1 MRKITK
7 IKLKL
12 HCLTFKEKRGVN
24 MKGTWKLKLR
34 LWLSMLIMFGLVYV
48 LIMLAGNFLGYGGF
62 YQFYA
67 IAGIAVIFIQ
77 YLMGPKIVES
87 SMGVHQLSEA
97 EAPELHRMVAEL
109 AAAANIPKPKVGISN
124 TMVPN
129 AFAYGRS
136 KRSGHVCVTRGI
148 LGLLDEE
155 ELKAVLGHEISHIKH
170 SDMAITTIV
179 SAIPLVCYYLSF
191 SLMFSGGGDSENG
204 GGFIL
209 GFVALIAYFLG
220 QLIVLFISRIREYY
234 ADAGSVELG
243 CRPEK
248 LASALYKLVYGAAR
262 VPESEIKDVEGTKAF
277 FLTDVSNARNEFNNL
292 AQLDLDR
299 DGTIS
304 REELE
309 VLKNSKVN
317 VSASN
322 KIMELLST
330 HPDMLKRI
338 KRLADNN

>member
-1 MRKITK
+1 
-7 IKLKL
+7 
-12 HCLTFKEKRGVN
+12 

-34 LWLSMLIMFGLVYV
+34 LWLSMAVMFALVYI
-48 LIMLAGNFLGYGGF
+48 LIMLAGNWLGLGGF
-62 YQFYA
+62 YGFYA
-67 IAGIAVIFIQ
+67 IAGLFVLFLQ
-77 YLMGPKIVES
+77 YLFGPKIVES

-97 EAPELHRMVAEL
+97 EAPELHQMVAEL

-136 KRSGHVCVTRGI
+136 KRSGHVCVTKGI
-148 LGLLDEE
+148 LGLLDQE
-155 ELKAVLGHEISHIKH
+155 ELRAVLGHEMSHIKH
-170 SDMAITTIV
+170 NDMAITTIV
-179 SAIPLVCYYLSF
+179 SAVPLICYYLSF
-191 SLMFSGGGDSENG
+191 SLMFSGSRDDNG
-204 GGFIL
+204 GGAIL
-209 GFVALIAYFLG
+209 GFVALIAYFVG

-243 CRPEK
+243 CKPEK

-262 VPESEIKDVEGTKAF
+262 VPESEIKDIEGTKAF
-277 FLTDVSNARNEFNNL
+277 FLTDISNARSEFNNL
-292 AQLDLDR
+292 AQLDLDN

-304 REELE
+304 SDELR
-309 VLKNSKVN
+309 VLRDSKVN

-322 KIMELLST
+322 KLMELLST

>member
-1 MRKITK
+1 
-7 IKLKL
+7 
-12 HCLTFKEKRGVN
+12 
-24 MKGTWKLKLR
+24 
-34 LWLSMLIMFGLVYV
+34 
-48 LIMLAGNFLGYGGF
+48 
-62 YQFYA
+62 
-67 IAGIAVIFIQ
+67 
-77 YLMGPKIVES
+77 
-87 SMGVHQLSEA
+87 MGVHQLSEA
-97 EAPELHRMVAEL
+97 EAPELHQMIEEL
-109 AAAANIPKPKVGISN
+109 AMAANIPKPKVGISN

-136 KRSGHVCVTRGI
+136 KRSGHVCVTKGI
-148 LGLLDEE
+148 LGLLDHE

-170 SDMAITTIV
+170 NDMAITTIV
-179 SAIPLVCYYLSF
+179 SAIPLICYYLSF
-191 SLMFSGGGDSENG
+191 SLMFSGGGDNDNG
-204 GGFIL
+204 GAIL
-209 GFVALIAYFLG
+209 GVLALIAYFLG

-262 VPESEIKDVEGTKAF
+262 VPQSEIKDIEGTKAF
-277 FLTDVSNARNEFNNL
+277 FLTDISNARNEFDNL
-292 AQLDLDR
+292 AQLDLDH

-304 REELE
+304 AEELN
-309 VLKNSKVN
+309 VLRDSKVN
-317 VSASN
+317 VGTSN

>member
-1 MRKITK
+1 
-7 IKLKL
+7 
-12 HCLTFKEKRGVN
+12 

-34 LWLSMLIMFGLVYV
+34 LWLSMLVMFGLVYV

-62 YQFYA
+62 YGFYA
-67 IAGIAVIFIQ
+67 IAGLAVLFLQ
-77 YLMGPKIVES
+77 YLFGPKIVES

-97 EAPELHRMVAEL
+97 EAPELHQIVEEL
-109 AAAANIPKPKVGISN
+109 AAEANIPKPKVGISN

-136 KRSGHVCVTRGI
+136 KRSGHVCVTKGI
-148 LGLLDEE
+148 LGLLDRD

-170 SDMAITTIV
+170 NDMAITTIV
-179 SAIPLVCYYLSF
+179 SAIPLICYYLSF
-191 SLMFSGGGDSENG
+191 SLMFSGRGDNDNG
-204 GGFIL
+204 GVVL
-209 GFVALIAYFLG
+209 GFLALIAYFLG

-248 LASALYKLVYGAAR
+248 LASALYKLVYGAAK
-262 VPESEIKDVEGTKAF
+262 VPESEIKDIEGKKEF
-277 FLTDVSNARNEFNNL
+277 YLTDISNDRTEFKNL
-292 AQLDLDR
+292 AQLDLDQ

-304 REELE
+304 ADELR
-309 VLKNSKVN
+309 VLRDSKVN

-322 KIMELLST
+322 KLMELLST